1 MKMWAKFDETTP
13 CNKRQL
19 TYLRRDTTAKLTN
32 KVARLVNS
40 KSIIFLFFERQYNP
54 QILMKH

>member
-19 TYLRRDTTAKLTN
+19 TYLRRDTAEKLTN
-32 KVARLVNS
+32 KVARFVKS
-40 KSIIFLFFERQYNP
+40 KTIIFYCSKDS
-54 QILMKH
+54 ITHKYW